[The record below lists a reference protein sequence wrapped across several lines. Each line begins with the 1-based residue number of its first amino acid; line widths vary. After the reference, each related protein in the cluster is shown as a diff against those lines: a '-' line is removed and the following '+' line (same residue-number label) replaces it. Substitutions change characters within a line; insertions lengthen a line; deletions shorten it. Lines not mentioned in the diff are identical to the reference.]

1 LYARIGG
8 LSAID
13 RSASRRVPAKNKAAL
28 CGWTAFSTLFSS
40 VGQQEESN
48 MRKILEHS
56 RAQLASLLAV
66 MLIVPSA
73 WGSPPSA
80 RIEHPEPPAA
90 DPSKA
95 DAGKADSASGAS
107 AKDGSDKA
115 KVGDASASNAVAAA
129 PERPAETVLGVAD
142 NVAGVPAKKSD
153 GTKPPTTKPS
163 TTKSST
169 TKSSTTKS
177 SAPAVADAQSI
188 VVDVPADSLAEAK
201 PAPAK
206 SKSIVQIGDQ
216 APDLRLSNVDGRV
229 ISLSDLR
236 GKVVLIQ
243 FWATW
248 CEPCKRAIP
257 VLNDIDA
264 QFDDSEVVVLAIS
277 VDPSPAKV
285 AAFAK
290 RNGIR
295 QTVLVRGGAVIRKF
309 GLGEIPSMV
318 VVGRDGAITKTLV
331 GLPADGGREVMAAIQ
346 SALKK

>member
-1 LYARIGG
+1 
-8 LSAID
+8 
-13 RSASRRVPAKNKAAL
+13 
-28 CGWTAFSTLFSS
+28 
-40 VGQQEESN
+40 

-73 WGSPPSA
+73 WGSLPSA

-115 KVGDASASNAVAAA
+115 EVGDASASDAVAAA

-153 GTKPPTTKPS
+153 GTKPP
-163 TTKSST
+163 T